1 MSRQFVSTN
10 KLNSEKEFET
20 EKKIGDY
27 LVLAAVR
34 YIGTWFASAMGAC
47 ASRNSAVMS
56 TVMDGTAKVVL
67 PDGGLLE
74 YAHPATAGTVLGKEA
89 AGFFVCDADDME
101 IGGFVSAVNVG
112 EELCLGQL
120 YFVLPRSMLSYPLR
134 AEDLAALAVKASAA
148 LVDAAGRRGRRRA
161 VAPLVFPVDI
171 TYRKRFEK
179 ENREQLRRR
188 SPRDGRRRGPKFSPE
203 LVGIPE

>member
-1 MSRQFVSTN
+1 M
-10 KLNSEKEFET
+10 
-20 EKKIGDY
+20 KIGDY
-27 LVLAAVR
+27 LVQAAVR

-47 ASRNSAVMS
+47 ASCNAAAM
-56 TVMDGTAKVVL
+56 TAMDGTTKVVL

-74 YAHPATAGTVLGKEA
+74 YAHPATPGTVLGKDA
-89 AGFFVCDADDME
+89 AGFFVCDADEME
-101 IGGFVSAVNVG
+101 IGGFVSAVNIG

-120 YFVLPRSMLSYPLR
+120 YFVLPRSMLGYPLR

-148 LVDAAGRRGRRRA
+148 LVDAARRRGSRA

-179 ENREQLRRR
+179 ENKEQLRRR
-188 SPRDGRRRGPKFSPE
+188 SPRDGKRGPKFSPE
-203 LVGIPE
+203 LVAIPE